1 MRNILTIT
9 GALAL
14 TCALGTDA
22 RAQATGPQ
30 VMPPGAGGAQAE
42 MQKKMAELEQLKTKL
57 DGIRDEA
64 MKDPALKKKRDA
76 LESKLDAAM
85 KAEDPQALKKKAE
98 YEELVEK
105 LETAQASG
113 DREKVTELAPRL
125 QKLGQSLQATQQK
138 VMKDEADD
146 RANERGEP
154 QHREDARARR
164 EHRQGASGG
173 HGGHGRHG
181 PPAGTVGAV
190 GLADAARP
198 DGATPSWRGSGS
210 TAAVK
215 RLLPA

>member
-138 VMKDEADD
+138 VMKDEAVAEAVSEFQD
-146 RANERGEP
+146 AMIEQMKEVNPNTEKML
-154 QHREDARARR
+154 ARA
-164 EHRQGASGG
+164 ENIAKELQAAMGG
-173 HGGHGRHG
+173 MGGMGR
-181 PPAGTVGAV
+181 PPG
-190 GLADAARP
+190 R
-198 DGATPSWRGSGS
+198 
-210 TAAVK
+210 
-215 RLLPA
+215 

>member
-1 MRNILTIT
+1 MHMRNILTIT

-138 VMKDEADD
+138 VMKDEAVAEAVSEFQD
-146 RANERGEP
+146 AMIEQMKEVNPNTEKML
-154 QHREDARARR
+154 ARA
-164 EHRQGASGG
+164 ENIAKELQAAMGG
-173 HGGHGRHG
+173 MGGMGR
-181 PPAGTVGAV
+181 PPG
-190 GLADAARP
+190 R
-198 DGATPSWRGSGS
+198 
-210 TAAVK
+210 
-215 RLLPA
+215 